1 MFSSQKI
8 QIFGKTSKFM
18 MLTFTLLNIKN
29 YIFHCFFRILVTIQ
43 KKLDQIVAPIMPN
56 ISNLFLF
63 LLWRLE
69 INSRVYMI
77 LIN

>member
-8 QIFGKTSKFM
+8 QIFGKTSKSM
-18 MLTFTLLNIKN
+18 TLTFTLLHIKN

-63 LLWRLE
+63 LL
-69 INSRVYMI
+69 
-77 LIN
+77 